1 VSSARRRAAQPLVL
15 AYHAVSDSW
24 PDSLSVKP
32 AALERQLSLLARR
45 GYRGVTF
52 GDAVSGAGEGKLVA
66 ITFDDAHRSVVT
78 EAAPIMASLGMV
90 GTMFVPTA
98 YAGVEGPV
106 AWRGIE
112 HWLQGDYRG
121 ELVRAS
127 WAELRALS
135 EAGWEIGSH
144 SHTHPYLP
152 ELSDAE
158 LAFELAH
165 SREVCESEMGLAC
178 RSLAYP
184 YGAFD
189 ERVMAAAAAS
199 GYSAAASLPRRSLI
213 NRSHYAWP
221 RIAVFRSDSPS
232 RFRLKVNP
240 ATRSLRRSRIL
251 SLRSRLP
258 HARR

>member
-1 VSSARRRAAQPLVL
+1 MTSARRRAAQPLVL

-24 PDSLSVKP
+24 PDPLSVKP
-32 AALERQLSLLARR
+32 DALERQLSLLAKR
-45 GYRGVTF
+45 GYRSVTF
-52 GDAVSGAGEGKLVA
+52 SDAVRDAGKEKLVA
-66 ITFDDAHRSVVT
+66 ITFDDSHRSVVT
-78 EAAPIMASLGMV
+78 AAAPIMASLGMV

-112 HWLQGDYRG
+112 HWLHGEYRG
-121 ELVRAS
+121 ELLRAS

-135 EAGWEIGSH
+135 EGGWEIGSH

-158 LAFELAH
+158 MSFELAH
-165 SREVCESEMGLAC
+165 SREVCESETGLIC

-189 ERVMAAAAAS
+189 ERVMAAAAAC
-199 GYSAAASLPRRSLI
+199 GYSAAASLPRNSLI

-221 RIAVFRSDSPS
+221 RIAVFRSDSRW
-232 RFRLKVNP
+232 RFKLKVNP
-240 ATRSLRRSRIL
+240 VTRRLRESRIL
-251 SLRSRLP
+251 TLRSLLLR
-258 HARR
+258 ARR